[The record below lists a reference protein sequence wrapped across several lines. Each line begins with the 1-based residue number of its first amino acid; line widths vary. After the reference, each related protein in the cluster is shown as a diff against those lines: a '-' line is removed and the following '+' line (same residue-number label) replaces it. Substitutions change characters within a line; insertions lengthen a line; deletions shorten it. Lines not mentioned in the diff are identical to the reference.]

1 VSVPSAQPSA
11 LPPDLRPFSGD
22 LRAGV
27 AVATMTLVTA
37 VSYATVAAAPLGLSM
52 SAAAALSGLIG
63 AALGGA
69 VAALM
74 GSVPEQMFSPRA
86 SVAVVIAS
94 ALATLDVASQPALA
108 LLWLTACLLLAGAL
122 QCAFAVLRLG
132 GIIRLIP
139 HSVTAGLTVG
149 IAADMAWSQLPHWL
163 GASGLHGMAQA
174 APLVVGLATVATIAW
189 AQWQGWNGWALPLG
203 VAFGVLANAALG
215 AVWHVDALPH
225 LQALDWQATPLLSVA
240 ALMESLRAGVAL
252 PHLPSLAG
260 YAVAIALVNSVETL
274 TSSVLLEELAQRRFD
289 ANKALLTG
297 AVASVA
303 SVLAGGL
310 PVAGSAAAS
319 MVSVK
324 AGARSHWA
332 PLLAAAVLLVL
343 AAISA
348 SWLSLVPLAVV
359 AGLMLTVAFA
369 LARAPLKELLAQRNR
384 GATSRR
390 FSAELV
396 LAGLVCALVLTI
408 GIVGAVFG
416 GVLAAAMLLVAQMRR
431 TLVRRHYDAG
441 HPDAVAHID
450 FLFEPRLNRRIRIV
464 EVAQPLFFATAEAVV
479 QAMERLQK
487 GTRCTI
493 LDLRHVG
500 AIDATAARVLTRY
513 GAALR
518 LRRRELLLVISEGAP
533 ALDPAADVGSACRV
547 LASLNQALR
556 EAARLCG
563 NGRAGASFEDP
574 VARPARSVVPLHSVA
589 TERRPALD
597 PKAVDRAGHELALL
611 LGPVAAVLTQR
622 AAAQCT
628 DIATLYNTLAL
639 ELHSAADRDAF
650 LGLAPT
656 TTTTTKAHTVART
669 SPVASSVTSLVTPL
683 SPTRATSHYL
693 GGAEFNR
700 VLRELSPLLGPI
712 AKLLIERAQH
722 RARSREHLY
731 HLLAQQL
738 GSAAQRDAFLSAA
751 GVSLLAPQDEE
762 QDPPPPNDARRA
774 SGASGSSSP

>member
-1 VSVPSAQPSA
+1 VPSAHFSA
-11 LPPDLRPFSGD
+11 PPPFLRSFSGD

-37 VSYATVAAAPLGLSM
+37 VSYATVAGAPLGLSM
-52 SAAAALSGLIG
+52 SAAAVLSGLIG
-63 AALGGA
+63 ATLGGA

-74 GSVPEQMFSPRA
+74 GSVPGQMFSPRA

-94 ALATLDVASQPALA
+94 ALATLDAASQPASA
-108 LLWLTACLLLAGAL
+108 LIWLTACLLLASAL

-163 GASGLHGMAQA
+163 GAGGLHGVAQA

-203 VAFGVLANAALG
+203 VLSGVLAYGALG
-215 AVWHVDALPH
+215 VAWHVEALPH
-225 LQALDWQATPLLSVA
+225 LQALDWQATPLLSVS
-240 ALMESLRAGVAL
+240 ALMESLKAGVVL
-252 PHLPSLAG
+252 PQLPSLAG

-274 TSSVLLEELAQRRFD
+274 TSSVLLEAMAQRRFD
-289 ANKALLTG
+289 ANKALLAG
-297 AVASVA
+297 AVASIA
-303 SVLAGGL
+303 SVLSGGL
-310 PVAGSAAAS
+310 PVAGSTAAS
-319 MVSVK
+319 MVSVR
-324 AGARSHWA
+324 AGARSRWA
-332 PLLAAAVLLVL
+332 PLLAAAVLVL
-343 AAISA
+343 LAVITS

-369 LARAPLKELLAQRNR
+369 LARAPLKELLAQRNG
-384 GATSRR
+384 GATPRR
-390 FSAELV
+390 VSAELV
-396 LAGLVCALVLTI
+396 LAALVCALVLTV

-416 GVLAAAMLLVAQMRR
+416 GVAAAAVLLVAQMRR
-431 TLVRRHYDAG
+431 TLVRRHYDAN
-441 HPDAVAHID
+441 HPDAAAHVD
-450 FLFEPRLNRRIRIV
+450 FLFEPRLGRRIQIV

-479 QAMERLQK
+479 QAMERLQR

-500 AIDATAARVLTRY
+500 AIDATAARVLKRY

-518 LRRRELLLVISEGAP
+518 LRKRELLLVLGEGTP
-533 ALDPAADVGSACRV
+533 AFEPAADVGSACCV
-547 LASLNQALR
+547 FASLGQALH
-556 EAARLCG
+556 EAAGLCG
-563 NGRAGASFEDP
+563 TGRAAAALGEAGEPP
-574 VARPARSVVPLHSVA
+574 VRGSVPLHRVPTA
-589 TERRPALD
+589 PRPALD
-597 PKAVDRAGHELALL
+597 PQSVDQAGHELALF
-611 LGPVAAVLTQR
+611 LGPVASVLAQR

-628 DIATLYNTLAL
+628 DIAALYDALAQ
-639 ELHSAADRDAF
+639 ELLSAADRDAF
-650 LGLAPT
+650 LGLAPMK
-656 TTTTTKAHTVART
+656 TKAHPPTRT
-669 SPVASSVTSLVTPL
+669 SSVTPLTPPA
-683 SPTRATSHYL
+683 PTRATSHHL
-693 GGAEFNR
+693 GSAEFNR

-712 AKLLIERAQH
+712 AKLLIERAQN

-738 GSAAQRDAFLSAA
+738 GSAAQRYAFLSAA

-774 SGASGSSSP
+774 SGSTASFPT